1 MLISSQYR
9 REKVL
14 KCLRLA
20 EDDHRDVCV
29 PQSGEETRLRKT
41 ADGAHQPGPFSQGPF
56 HWMSPKGPSA
66 DGPQVH
72 YRLRRRKKIFPK
84 KFSSTKRMK
93 ENKGHQLI
101 ASLSVG
107 LGLNDECRERALFWS
122 RLQKQ
127 GAMKSVKDRC
137 KERMHDNDVDN

>member
-1 MLISSQYR
+1 MLISSRYR

-29 PQSGEETRLRKT
+29 PQSGEETRPRKT
-41 ADGAHQPGPFSQGPF
+41 VDGVHQPGPFSQGPF
-56 HWMSPKGPSA
+56 HWMTPMGPSA

-72 YRLRRRKKIFPK
+72 YRLRRRTKIFPK
-84 KFSSTKRMK
+84 KVSSTERKK

-101 ASLSVG
+101 ASLSVR
-107 LGLNDECRERALFWS
+107 LGLKDECREHVHYLGRGYEN
-122 RLQKQ
+122 RVQ
-127 GAMKSVKDRC
+127 
-137 KERMHDNDVDN
+137 